1 MKKKRTKNEMV
12 RATIDC
18 LHELKTQIENDP
30 FVQTSPIVETFNLN
44 GAIVDQLKTLRII
57 AQTENAG
64 KFWIGNNPDL
74 NMVNAIKKL
83 QQNYRSE
90 YQNRKNASNFVRIIR
105 NGFKFGKSKP
115 KQIQSK
121 INFFD
126 DQTNDLKSIK
136 IDSKMML
143 EWKKALENQK
153 PIITDIPIVNKIDE
167 SMVSEFINH
176 DPIIKKNN
184 RQNIKK
190 PNERVFEL
198 RLFGLKLFSLK
209 Y

>member
-57 AQTENAG
+57 GQTENSG

-74 NMVNAIKKL
+74 NMVHAIKRL
-83 QQNYRSE
+83 QRNYRHE
-90 YQNRKNASNFVRIIR
+90 YQNRKNGSNFVRIIR
-105 NGFKFGKSKP
+105 NGLKFGKSKP

-126 DQTNDLKSIK
+126 EQTNDLKSIK
-136 IDSKMML
+136 IDSDLMQQ
-143 EWKKALENQK
+143 WKKSLENQK
-153 PIITDIPIVNKIDE
+153 PIITDIPIVNKFDE

-198 RLFGLKLFSLK
+198 RLFGLKLFSIK

>member
-126 DQTNDLKSIK
+126 DQTNDYTNGLLSLDSTLGHVCLWHNLAIAHVSKSAAECTTLTK
-136 IDSKMML
+136 NFLTSL
-143 EWKKALENQK
+143 FCYWHRVLHAEFN
-153 PIITDIPIVNKIDE
+153 DE
-167 SMVSEFINH
+167 
-176 DPIIKKNN
+176 
-184 RQNIKK
+184 R
-190 PNERVFEL
+190 
-198 RLFGLKLFSLK
+198 
-209 Y
+209 